1 MLLLLLVRVRV
12 SKPSQY
18 SVVASNEFLAWP
30 QPSSATQLVAT
41 SQHTAQS
48 LRYSSSH
55 FTSRVCEVV
64 EHCAPHSR
72 KRGGEKGILLS
83 SDIAATEEEEEEE
96 KVDVTSEQAV
106 EEETTDAKIC
116 CLVFI
121 DCAHIFLGSPKC
133 IYMYRCCCKRSFCCC
148 CWVQYLEL

>member
-41 SQHTAQS
+41 SQHRVFGIHHHISPPVYAKLWSTARHIVEKEVERREYCYLQIS
-48 LRYSSSH
+48 QQQRKKKKKKS
-55 FTSRVCEVV
+55 TS
-64 EHCAPHSR
+64 P
-72 KRGGEKGILLS
+72 G
-83 SDIAATEEEEEEE
+83 
-96 KVDVTSEQAV
+96 EQAV